1 MMFDA
6 VYNSTVGAPA
16 TYTALFMLVPGVVEY
31 TAGYFAAI
39 LAVIQ
44 NAVMFFGF
52 LEFVGR

>member
-1 MMFDA
+1 
-6 VYNSTVGAPA
+6 
-16 TYTALFMLVPGVVEY
+16 MLVPGVVEY